1 MKNLKCN
8 LLLCFLLLGCLALV
22 ASEEET
28 DVSEEALQP
37 YPPEVWAANPNI
49 RSVRVSPNG
58 KYLSMLRFEDPRRL
72 SGPFIEVFD
81 ITGSET
87 MELVHRQRSDPMHIQ
102 SYSWISD
109 STFVMT
115 LRQQVR
121 RQTEGFNRGV
131 FEYQVALVDVAKKA
145 IKDFGAGSGGVV
157 HILPEQPNKIM
168 TAVQEGEAYRSR
180 MASAYRPQAFYELD
194 LETGNKKLLLRAR
207 LAQYSMNFDRLGN
220 PEHATGYDESTKEI
234 VFYYRPEGSTGW
246 KEYFRLSEDSFE
258 RFQPVGRDPAAE
270 DHVFVIAHN
279 GNDMAGFWSY
289 DAANKEF
296 AELLFRR
303 ADVDGLAPIY
313 HTNTWNHTREVTG
326 IQYFTDK
333 RHRIYLDE
341 REGSINLQLQDLIP
355 NSGSVDIISQSKDG
369 NVMVIYNTSPRDPG
383 TYFLLNKGQ
392 LTVLGSIA
400 PDIDSSRLAEVRY
413 IKYKSDDGLE
423 IPAYVTVP
431 QGEPPFPLVVFP
443 HGGPHVSETITYDPW
458 AQMLAN
464 HGYLVLQPQY
474 RGSQNYGISFYRASF
489 TPSSQAGR
497 LMQADK
503 DAGALYL
510 VEQKLADPDRMAM
523 AGWSYG
529 GYAALIAA
537 TRDPQI
543 YQCVIAGAAVADP
556 VMQLN
561 NYRYQLSGAQ
571 EKEQLGTWLTAVSPT
586 DEAEKVN
593 VPMLL
598 VHGDVD
604 PRVSIDHVTRYR
616 RELDKHEK
624 VYEYIEL
631 PNASH
636 FYNTLNYRHRETFY
650 SAMLRFLEDDCGPDG
665 L

>member
-1 MKNLKCN
+1 MKKLK
-8 LLLCFLLLGCLALV
+8 LIHLLV
-22 ASEEET
+22 ALAVGYFAAATSAEET
-28 DVSEEALQP
+28 DNAEESFEP

-81 ITGSET
+81 ISGAEV

-102 SYSWISD
+102 GYSWVSD
-109 STFVMT
+109 TTFVMS

-121 RQTEGFNRGV
+121 RQVEGFNRGV
-131 FEYQVALVDVAKKA
+131 FEFQVALVDIAEKA
-145 IKDFGAGSGGVV
+145 IKDFGAGSGGLV
-157 HILPEQPNKIM
+157 HILPEKPNKIM
-168 TAVQEGEAYRSR
+168 TSVQEGEAYRSR
-180 MASAYRPQAFYELD
+180 MASAYRPAAYYELD
-194 LETGNKKLLLRAR
+194 LETGNKKLLMRAR
-207 LAQYSMNFDRLGN
+207 LAQYSIWFDRLGN
-220 PEHATGYDESTKEI
+220 AMHSTGFDDSTKET
-234 VFYYRPEGSTGW
+234 VFYYRPEGSNSW
-246 KEYFRLSEDSFE
+246 KEYYRISEDSFE
-258 RFQPVGRDPAAE
+258 RFQPVGRDPAAK

-279 GNDMAGFWSY
+279 GKDMAGFWSY
-289 DAANKEF
+289 DAANKQF

-313 HTNTWNHTREVTG
+313 HTNTWNHMDEVTG
-326 IQYFTDK
+326 VQYFTDR
-333 RHRIYLDE
+333 RHRVYLDE
-341 REGSINLQLQDLIP
+341 REESINAQLQELIP
-355 NSGSVDIISQSKDG
+355 NAGSVDIISQSRDG
-369 NVMVIYNTSPRDPG
+369 GVMVIFNSSPLDPG
-383 TYFLLNKGQ
+383 TYFLLNKGK
-392 LTVLGSIA
+392 LTVLGSVA
-400 PDIDSSRLAEVRY
+400 PDIDSARLSEVRY

-474 RGSQNYGISFYRASF
+474 RGSQNYGISFYKASF
-489 TPSSQAGR
+489 TPTSQAGR

-503 DAGALYL
+503 DAGAKYL

-529 GYAALIAA
+529 GYAALIAS

-561 NYRYQLSGAQ
+561 NYRDRLTGAQ
-571 EKEQLGTWLTAVSPT
+571 EKEQLGTWLIAVSPT

-604 PRVSIDHVTRYR
+604 PRVSIDHVTQYR
-616 RELDKHEK
+616 RELDKHDK
-624 VYEYIEL
+624 TYEYIEL

-650 SAMLRFLEDDCGPDG
+650 SAMLRFLKEDCGPDG

>member
-1 MKNLKCN
+1 MKNLKFIHLFVV
-8 LLLCFLLLGCLALV
+8 LLLASSAAV
-22 ASEEET
+22 ASAQ
-28 DVSEEALQP
+28 EADNSDESFEP

-49 RSVRVSPNG
+49 RTVRVSPNG

-72 SGPFIEVFD
+72 SSPFIEVFD
-81 ITGSET
+81 ISGSEG

-102 SYSWISD
+102 GYSWVSD
-109 STFVMT
+109 STFVMS

-121 RQTEGFNRGV
+121 RQVEGFNRGV
-131 FEYQVALVDVAKKA
+131 FEFQVALVDVAEKT
-145 IKDFGAGSGGVV
+145 IKDFGAGSGGLV
-157 HILPEQPNKIM
+157 HILPEKPNKIM
-168 TAVQEGEAYRSR
+168 TSVQEGEAYRSR
-180 MASAYRPQAFYELD
+180 MASAYRPAAYYELD
-194 LETGNKKLLLRAR
+194 LETGNKKLLMRAK
-207 LAQYSMNFDRLGN
+207 LAQYSITFDRLGN
-220 PEHATGYDESTKEI
+220 AVRSTGFDDNTKET
-234 VFYYRPEGSTGW
+234 VFYYRPEDSNNW
-246 KEYFRLSEDSFE
+246 KEYYRIGEDSFE
-258 RFQPVGRDPAAE
+258 RFQPVGTDPAAK

-279 GNDMAGFWSY
+279 GEDMAGFWSY
-289 DAANKEF
+289 DMASKKF
-296 AELLFRR
+296 AEVLYRR
-303 ADVDGLAPIY
+303 PDADRLAPIF
-313 HTNTWNHTREVTG
+313 HTNTWNHMGEVAG
-326 IQYFTDK
+326 IQYFTDR
-333 RHRIYLDE
+333 RHRVYLDE
-341 REGSINLQLQDLIP
+341 REEGINAQLQNIIP
-355 NSGSVDIISQSKDG
+355 NAGSVDITSQSKDG
-369 NVMVIYNTSPRDPG
+369 SVMVIYNSSPRDPG
-383 TYFLLNKGQ
+383 TYFVINNGK
-392 LTVLGSIA
+392 LTVLGSVA
-400 PDIDSSRLAEVRY
+400 PDIDSARLAEVRY
-413 IKYKSDDGLE
+413 IKYKSEDELE

-443 HGGPHVSETITYDPW
+443 HGGPHVAETITYDPW

-474 RGSQNYGISFYRASF
+474 RGSQNYGIAFYKASF
-489 TPSSQAGR
+489 TPRSQAGR

-510 VEQKLADPDRMAM
+510 VEQGLADPSRMAM

-561 NYRYQLSGAQ
+561 NYRDRLTGAQ
-571 EKEQLGTWLTAVSPT
+571 EKEQIGTWLTAVSPT

-598 VHGDVD
+598 VHGNVD
-604 PRVSIDHVTRYR
+604 PRVSIDHVTQYR

-624 VYEYIEL
+624 IYEYIEL

-650 SAMLRFLEDDCGPDG
+650 SAMLRFLAEDCGPDG